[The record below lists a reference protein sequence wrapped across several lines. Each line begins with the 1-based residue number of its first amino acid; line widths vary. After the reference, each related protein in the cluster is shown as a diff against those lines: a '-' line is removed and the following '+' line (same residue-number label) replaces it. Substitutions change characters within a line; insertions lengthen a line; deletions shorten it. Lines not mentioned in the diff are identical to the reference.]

1 MGLRR
6 SLKITFFDLHRG
18 VVAAV
23 GYAAQNVFPPCENPD
38 RPSLMPEVEAEG
50 MGACNST
57 KVKAVQL
64 CEVPM
69 LPIYSSS
76 AMQKLAEPDDF
87 P

>member
-1 MGLRR
+1 M
-6 SLKITFFDLHRG
+6 
-18 VVAAV
+18 AV

-57 KVKAVQL
+57 MVTEPKL

-69 LPIYSSS
+69 PPICSNP
-76 AMQKLAEPDDF
+76 AMQELAPTGDY
-87 P
+87 PKN